1 VTTTRRVL
9 PMLLM
14 SAFLIAAAAISL
26 GWPQPAMAANFFV
39 GGVPTLRGGEAV
51 VELLAW
57 LAITATTS
65 VAVVDTL
72 VSPARRVAVPTPS
85 GRAALVLIAGLLVL
99 GIAIVHRAVPS
110 YTLCCGGDQSHVRE
124 VIELAR

>member
-1 VTTTRRVL
+1 
-9 PMLLM
+9 M
-14 SAFLIAAAAISL
+14 SAFLIAAATISL
-26 GWPQPAMAANFFV
+26 GWPQPAAAANFFV

-57 LAITATTS
+57 LAIAATTT
-65 VAVVDTL
+65 VAVADTL
-72 VSPARRVAVPTPS
+72 ISRARRATAAIPS

-99 GIAIVHRAVPS
+99 GIGAVHRAGPS
-110 YTLCCGGDQSHVRE
+110 YTVCCGGDESHLRE